1 MIKNYLKTGFRNLL
15 RNKRFALINIFGLA
29 VGVASCL
36 LISLFVK
43 DELTFDNWHSN
54 GDNIY
59 RITTISERQGEE
71 STILA
76 VGYPVAEA
84 FANEIPEIQA
94 FARLRKEGATVKSG
108 NNYIDEKSLVYTDHD
123 LFKIFDFEVVDGA
136 LDERMSDL
144 EYIVITES
152 TAIKYFGSTQVAGES
167 LTIKLRDHFEDF
179 VVVSVIK
186 DHPSN
191 STFNFSMAI
200 SWSKF
205 KTIMDDFSLNMW
217 SITPANAYVLLN
229 PEANLDSVLR
239 KMAASRAL
247 HNEGEE
253 SFKAFAREQENGLLP
268 LSDLHFFD
276 GYGGADINQV
286 YILSSIA
293 MLILIIAC
301 FNFANLSLV
310 NSMSRYKEV
319 GVRKTIG
326 ASKKHLVTQF
336 LIEACIICVIAF
348 VLGVI
353 IAEVSLP
360 TFEGFMQKDFNRN
373 LLHEVDL
380 LLVCLAGVVGASMV
394 SIIYPSL
401 FLSAIKVSNV
411 LKGFTGSGGKK
422 WLTKAIVGFQFL
434 LALVLITVT
443 VTLNKQHHF
452 LINKDKGYND
462 QNLIRLEIPNDDT
475 EAMAKRIG
483 NSLSQSPN
491 IVAIGASSSMNEAIS
506 LKRADGS
513 NLLVI
518 QSDIDEGYIE
528 TLGIELLE
536 GRNITEADK
545 IDIEEERLTSNVL
558 INKATVKALGIVDPV
573 GKIIGDGAFR
583 IVGVIDDYQLFS
595 ATSPMN
601 SVMLMA
607 NNWPRA
613 TANTNQIYL
622 RYKPSKLSEVI
633 SSVEKV
639 WKEVLP
645 YEPINMTFVDEY
657 NSNLYTKEARWSK
670 TLNYASILAISVS
683 LVGLFGL
690 VGLSV
695 NKRKKEVSVRKV
707 LGASVANL
715 LLLLNQGF
723 TKILLLSALISI
735 PVAYYVISE
744 ILQGYINR
752 IDITPMLLILPLLAT
767 IVVAWLTVS
776 SITLQSAHANPVD
789 SLRDE

>member
-1 MIKNYLKTGFRNLL
+1 M
-15 RNKRFALINIFGLA
+15 
-29 VGVASCL
+29 
-36 LISLFVK
+36 
-43 DELTFDNWHSN
+43 
-54 GDNIY
+54 
-59 RITTISERQGEE
+59 
-71 STILA
+71 
-76 VGYPVAEA
+76 
-84 FANEIPEIQA
+84 
-94 FARLRKEGATVKSG
+94 
-108 NNYIDEKSLVYTDHD
+108 
-123 LFKIFDFEVVDGA
+123 KI
-136 LDERMSDL
+136 
-144 EYIVITES
+144 
-152 TAIKYFGSTQVAGES
+152 
-167 LTIKLRDHFEDF
+167 
-179 VVVSVIK
+179 
-186 DHPSN
+186 
-191 STFNFSMAI
+191 
-200 SWSKF
+200 
-205 KTIMDDFSLNMW
+205 
-217 SITPANAYVLLN
+217 
-229 PEANLDSVLR
+229 
-239 KMAASRAL
+239 
-247 HNEGEE
+247 
-253 SFKAFAREQENGLLP
+253 
-268 LSDLHFFD
+268 
-276 GYGGADINQV
+276 
-286 YILSSIA
+286 
-293 MLILIIAC
+293 
-301 FNFANLSLV
+301 
-310 NSMSRYKEV
+310 
-319 GVRKTIG
+319 
-326 ASKKHLVTQF
+326 
-336 LIEACIICVIAF
+336 
-348 VLGVI
+348 
-353 IAEVSLP
+353 
-360 TFEGFMQKDFNRN
+360 GFM
-373 LLHEVDL
+373 
-380 LLVCLAGVVGASMV
+380 
-394 SIIYPSL
+394 
-401 FLSAIKVSNV
+401 
-411 LKGFTGSGGKK
+411 
-422 WLTKAIVGFQFL
+422 
-434 LALVLITVT
+434 
-443 VTLNKQHHF
+443 
-452 LINKDKGYND
+452 
-462 QNLIRLEIPNDDT
+462 
-475 EAMAKRIG
+475 MAKRIG